1 MEHPKSKGDRT
12 TLAVMIALREE
23 GYAISIPFGENTRYD
38 LLIDDGNTIGRVQC
52 KTGRLRAGAVLF
64 NVCSCYGHHSNP
76 AQVRR
81 DYHGEVDYFAV
92 FCKETDGVYLVPIHQ
107 ISTRVL
113 GTLRVT
119 PPRNNQMK
127 HVRLAADFQIGCL
140 AIGRAPGRRRD
151 EPAGRPG
158 VPASSPAG

>member
-1 MEHPKSKGDRT
+1 MRSQFRLERT
-12 TLAVMIALREE
+12 PATTFSSTTE
-23 GYAISIPFGENTRYD
+23 TRSAE
-38 LLIDDGNTIGRVQC
+38 C
-52 KTGRLRAGAVLF
+52 SAKTGRLRAGAVLF

-92 FCKETDGVYLVPIHQ
+92 FCNETDGVYLVPIHQ

-127 HVRLAADFQIGCL
+127 HVRWAADFQIGCL
-140 AIGRAPGRRRD
+140 AIGGASGRRRDRAGRAPGR
-151 EPAGRPG
+151 AG
-158 VPASSPAG
+158 

>member
-38 LLIDDGNTIGRVQC
+38 LLIDDGKAIARVQC

-64 NVCSCYGHHSNP
+64 AVCSCYGHHRNP
-76 AQVRR
+76 SQVRR

-92 FCKETDGVYLVPIHQ
+92 FCQETEGVYLVPIGE
-107 ISTRVL
+107 ISTRVV
-113 GTLRVT
+113 GTLRVE
-119 PPRNNQMK
+119 PPRNNQVK
-127 HVRLAADFQIGCL
+127 HVRWAADFQIGSL
-140 AIGRAPGRRRD
+140 ALGRVSGRRRD
-151 EPAGRPG
+151 QPAGRPG
-158 VPASSPAG
+158 VPASSPAE